1 MFSLQAPAFAT
12 LPPRTFQP
20 PNSTMTT
27 QLSLMS
33 RSMALRFHPE
43 RSHFL
48 EATGSMEIS
57 CVASTPSLGP
67 KAPSKVTT
75 VSTTLQR
82 DQTLSNQKLEWPSG
96 AGKFFFNLLYF
107 RPHELFFR

>member
-1 MFSLQAPAFAT
+1 MFFLQAPSFAI

-20 PNSTMTT
+20 PNSTITA

-43 RSHFL
+43 RSHFSD
-48 EATGSMEIS
+48 ATGTMELA

-67 KAPSKVTT
+67 KAPSKITT

-82 DQTLSNQKLEWPSG
+82 DQTLSNQKLEWPSS
-96 AGKFFFNLLYF
+96 AGKFS
-107 RPHELFFR
+107 